1 MAEYRFPVDASQIML
16 FARAIGDKNPIYH
29 DADYA
34 KTTEPGGIIAPP
46 TFVQAAAQYDPNFPL
61 RPRIGEPWFGSG
73 REPTGVKPR
82 ERSAGG
88 DSKKDGAIG
97 QSARVLHAEQKF
109 QYHRPIRPGDVL
121 TVTTRPGQRWEKE
134 GKRGGTLKFSEA
146 VSEFRNQDG
155 ELVVTAIMVGV
166 ETGQAVTQN

>member
-16 FARAIGDKNPIYH
+16 FARAVGDRNPIYY

-34 KTTEPGGIIAPP
+34 SNTEVGGIVAPP

-61 RPRIGEPWFGSG
+61 RPKIGEPWFGSG
-73 REPTGVKPR
+73 REPTGAKPR
-82 ERSAGG
+82 EKAS
-88 DSKKDGAIG
+88 DSGKDGAIG

-109 QYHRPIRPGDVL
+109 LYHRPIRPGDVL
-121 TVTTRPGQRWEKE
+121 TVTTKPGKRWEKE
-134 GKRGGTLKFSEA
+134 GKRGGALKFSEA
-146 VSEFRNQDG
+146 ISEFHNQDG

-166 ETGQAVTQN
+166 ETGQAVTQG